1 MSDQSHE
8 LALGTPIALS
18 LPAALGA
25 GATRSDGAE
34 PEPPL
39 AGNNDPVHRVHVA
52 RTRLMNRL
60 LELER
65 RITHTKER
73 FNLANQIR
81 AQPVAAVGVSLVVGA
96 TLGFLRGGRA
106 QNAWAIK
113 LLALVSGIAMD
124 VAKNQLRGWASQHLG
139 GGANAA
145 AARPTSANAPA

>member
-8 LALGTPIALS
+8 LALGTPVALS
-18 LPAALGA
+18 PPAALSA
-25 GATRSDGAE
+25 GATRSDSA
-34 PEPPL
+34 
-39 AGNNDPVHRVHVA
+39 DPGTTSDSVHRVSAA

-73 FNLANQIR
+73 FNIASHIR
-81 AQPVAAVGVSLVVGA
+81 AQPLAAVGASLAVGA
-96 TLGFLRGGRA
+96 TVGLLRGGRA
-106 QNAWAIK
+106 PGPWASK
-113 LLALVSGIAMD
+113 LIALLSGLAMD

-139 GGANAA
+139 GGTNANTAA